1 MAKDTEKLIRQLSLI
16 SYLMA
21 ERRPVTAPEIRRD
34 VEGYSVMNEDAFARR
49 FYADRSELEALGI
62 ALAVEKPVDGLVEQ
76 ENYSLPPENFHLPP
90 IAFSDKE
97 LAALR
102 TALQLLDGEFAYA
115 EPLRLALQQISW
127 GRPSPLVAPEQ
138 SMVALGITGSA
149 GGHDVSQRLAK
160 IETAIF
166 RRKTIVFDYHTME
179 RDELGSRRVDPY
191 QLLYQ
196 GGQFYVVGRSHE
208 RSAIRVFRLSR
219 IRGKVGYATKAEHD
233 FQRPANFDPRA
244 YANRI
249 DWQFGEPVGTAEV
262 WIGQR
267 IAWQIERHFGRYG
280 EMQAAGDDAD
290 PGDRLFATQYA
301 NARQLIAWVLGLGEN
316 ARIVGPPELLAELR
330 ERVSVL
336 IERHSGD
343 AQITELAAGPGSEA
357 AGPGPE
363 TAGPGP
369 ETAGPGPEA
378 DGAGAG
384 GVTSG
389 RHERDGSDQEE
400 RNGSRPDA
408 AIRPERFARLV
419 TLASILIDAGRAGRL
434 LSAKEICAALKI
446 SEQELREDI
455 SVLNVVNF
463 GAGTYVLY
471 AEIHPDGTI
480 EVDPEPYGDSFA
492 RPARLLPV
500 EAKALVAA
508 IDLIGEH
515 IPEGSLSSVREKIV
529 TALGED
535 PVHEGLQFSTAGGD
549 DTEIAAKASRA
560 ISTRR
565 LLSFEYYKENEDEF
579 STRLVEPY
587 ALINGREGW
596 YLASFDPTR
605 DSVRHFRLDRI
616 KSATVTDQGF
626 EARADVDPAR
636 DVDGWPRTGEV
647 PASRRARVWVSP
659 ERARWAREERGA
671 SGELEDGSV
680 IVELGFAG
688 VDWLVR
694 ETLKEAGDAVVL
706 EPEDA
711 RAAVRAAAE
720 AIGAGSALLS
730 R

>member
-62 ALAVEKPVDGLVEQ
+62 LLAVEKPVDGLVEQ

-90 IAFSDKE
+90 IAFTDQE

-127 GRPSPLVAPEQ
+127 GRPSPLTTPEQ

-179 RDELGSRRVDPY
+179 RDAVGARKVDPY

-249 DWQFGEPVGTAEV
+249 DWQFGDPMGVAEV
-262 WIGQR
+262 WIGSR

-280 EMQAAGDDAD
+280 EMRPAGDDDD
-290 PGDRLFATQYA
+290 PGDRVFTTPYA
-301 NARQLIAWVLGLGEN
+301 NARQVIAWVLGLGEN
-316 ARIVGPPELLAELR
+316 ARITGPPELVEQLHQRVDLLVKRHTGEPQIAEP
-330 ERVSVL
+330 
-336 IERHSGD
+336 
-343 AQITELAAGPGSEA
+343 T
-357 AGPGPE
+357 
-363 TAGPGP
+363 
-369 ETAGPGPEA
+369 A
-378 DGAGAG
+378 DGAARAVGAG
-384 GVTSG
+384 SQPSSNGDTG
-389 RHERDGSDQEE
+389 RADADTG
-400 RNGSRPDA
+400 NGHRTDT

-419 TLASILIDAGRAGRL
+419 TLASILIEAGRAGRL
-434 LSAKEICAALKI
+434 LDAGELCDTLNVSD
-446 SEQELREDI
+446 QELREDI

-471 AEIHPDGTI
+471 AEVHSDGSI

-500 EAKALVAA
+500 EAKALIAA

-515 IPEGSLSSVREKIV
+515 IPEGSLTSVRQKV
-529 TALGED
+529 VSALGED
-535 PVHEGLQFSTAGGD
+535 PVHEGLQFAGPGGD
-549 DTEIAAKASRA
+549 NVEIAGVVSSA
-560 ISTRR
+560 IATRR

-579 STRLVEPY
+579 STRQVEPY

-616 KSATVTDQGF
+616 KSAVVTDEGF
-626 EARADVDPAR
+626 EARPDVDPAA

-647 PASRRARVWVSP
+647 PASSRARVWISP
-659 ERARWAREERGA
+659 ERARWAREERHVVA
-671 SGELEDGSV
+671 ELQDGSL

-688 VDWLVR
+688 IDWLVR
-694 ETLKEAGDAVVL
+694 QTLKEAGDAVVL
-706 EPEDA
+706 EPPDA
-711 RAAVRAAAE
+711 REAVRLAAE
-720 AIGAGSALLS
+720 AIGAGAPLVS

>member
-62 ALAVEKPVDGLVEQ
+62 LLTVEKPVDGLVEQ

-90 IAFSDKE
+90 IAFTDEE

-127 GRPSPLVAPEQ
+127 GRPSPLSAPEQ
-138 SMVALGITGSA
+138 NTVGLGITGSA
-149 GGHDVSQRLAK
+149 GGHEISQRLAK

-166 RRKTIVFDYHTME
+166 RRKTIVFDYYTME
-179 RDELGSRRVDPY
+179 RDELGTRRVDPY

-208 RSAIRVFRLSR
+208 RCAIRVFRLSR

-249 DWQFGEPVGTAEV
+249 QWQFGEPIGSAEI
-262 WIGQR
+262 WIGRR

-280 EMQAAGDDAD
+280 ETRPASGDDD
-290 PGDRLFATQYA
+290 LLFITPYA
-301 NARQLIAWVLGLGEN
+301 NSRQLIAWVLGLGEH
-316 ARIVGPPELLAELR
+316 ARILGPPELARELR
-330 ERVSVL
+330 ERLRLV
-336 IERHSGD
+336 IERHSGEPR
-343 AQITELAAGPGSEA
+343 TAAVAEPPVASA
-357 AGPGPE
+357 RQS
-363 TAGPGP
+363 
-369 ETAGPGPEA
+369 
-378 DGAGAG
+378 AGAPQDN
-384 GVTSG
+384 
-389 RHERDGSDQEE
+389 DG
-400 RNGSRPDA
+400 NGHHPDA

-419 TLASILIDAGRAGRL
+419 TLASILIDAGRAGRRL
-434 LSAKEICAALKI
+434 DAGELCRALKI
-446 SEQELREDI
+446 SDQELREDI

-471 AEIHPDGTI
+471 AEIDLDGTI

-500 EAKALVAA
+500 EAKALMAA

-515 IPEGSLSSVREKIV
+515 IPEGSLSSVRRKIV
-529 TALGED
+529 AALGED
-535 PVHEGLQFSTAGGD
+535 PVQEGLQVASPGGD
-549 DTEIAAKASRA
+549 DTEIATVVSAA
-560 ISTRR
+560 IADHR

-596 YLASFDPTR
+596 YLASFDPSR
-605 DSVRHFRLDRI
+605 ESVRHFRLDRI
-616 KSATVTDQGF
+616 KSATVADEPF
-626 EARADVDPAR
+626 EPRPDIDPAA

-647 PASRRARVWVSP
+647 PASRRARVWISP
-659 ERARWAREERGA
+659 DRARWAREERTVVAELADGA
-671 SGELEDGSV
+671 V
-680 IVELGFAG
+680 VVELAFAG
-688 VDWLVR
+688 ADWLVR
-694 ETLKEAGDAVVL
+694 EVVKEAGDAVVL
-706 EPEDA
+706 DPEDA
-711 RAAVRAAAE
+711 RTAVREAAESIAAVTQ
-720 AIGAGSALLS
+720 AISA
-730 R
+730 

>member
-62 ALAVEKPVDGLVEQ
+62 VLAVEKPVDGLVEQ
-76 ENYSLPPENFHLPP
+76 ENYSLPPENFHLPA
-90 IAFSDKE
+90 IAFSDPE
-97 LAALR
+97 LAALQ

-127 GRPSPLVAPEQ
+127 GRPSPLAAPEQ
-138 SMVALGITGSA
+138 STIALGITGSA

-166 RRKTIVFDYHTME
+166 RRKTILFEYHTME
-179 RDELGSRRVDPY
+179 RDELGARRVDPY

-244 YANRI
+244 YADRI
-249 DWQFGEPVGTAEV
+249 DWQLGEPVGTAEV

-280 EMQAAGDDAD
+280 EILPAGEDAD
-290 PGDRLFATQYA
+290 PGDRLFLTPYA
-301 NARQLIAWVLGLGEN
+301 NSRQLIAWALGLGEN
-316 ARIVGPPELLAELR
+316 ARIVGPPELVTELR
-330 ERVSVL
+330 ERIGVL
-336 IERHSGD
+336 IERHSGE
-343 AQITELAAGPGSEA
+343 AQIADAVPAA
-357 AGPGPE
+357 
-363 TAGPGP
+363 
-369 ETAGPGPEA
+369 A
-378 DGAGAG
+378 DGSSESD
-384 GVTSG
+384 SG
-389 RHERDGSDQEE
+389 SRRGPDVPDPNEVG
-400 RNGSRPDA
+400 GSRPDT

-434 LSAKEICAALKI
+434 LSTAEICTALNV
-446 SEQELREDI
+446 SDQELREDI

-471 AEIHPDGTI
+471 AEIHSDGTI
-480 EVDPEPYGDSFA
+480 EVDPEPYGDAFA

-515 IPEGSLSSVREKIV
+515 IPEGSLASVREKV
-529 TALGED
+529 VAALGDD
-535 PVHEGLQFSTAGGD
+535 PVHEGLQFSAPGGD
-549 DTEIAAKASRA
+549 DAEIAAEVSRA
-560 ISTRR
+560 ISRRR
-565 LLSFEYYKENEDEF
+565 LLSFEYYKENENEF

-605 DSVRHFRLDRI
+605 ESVRHFRLDRI
-616 KSATVTDQGF
+616 KSATVTDEIF
-626 EARADVDPAR
+626 EARPDVNPAA

-647 PASRRARVWVSP
+647 PASRRAQVWVSP
-659 ERARWAREERGA
+659 ERARWAREERRVVAELGDGA
-671 SGELEDGSV
+671 V
-680 IVELGFAG
+680 IVDLGFAG

-694 ETLKEAGDAVVL
+694 QTLKEAGDAVVL
-706 EPEDA
+706 APDDA

-720 AIGAGSALLS
+720 AVGAGAGLVS

>member
-62 ALAVEKPVDGLVEQ
+62 VLSVEKPVDGLVEQ

-90 IAFSDKE
+90 IEFSDQE

-127 GRPSPLVAPEQ
+127 GRPSPLHAPEQ
-138 SMVALGITGSA
+138 NTVALGITGSA

-166 RRKTIVFDYHTME
+166 RRKTIVFDYYTMQ
-179 RDELGSRRVDPY
+179 RDEVGARRVDPY
-191 QLLYQ
+191 QLLFQ

-208 RSAIRVFRLSR
+208 RRAIRVFRLSR

-249 DWQFGEPVGTAEV
+249 DWQFGEPVDTAEI
-262 WIGQR
+262 WIGHR

-280 EMQAAGDDAD
+280 QMRPAGDE
-290 PGDRLFATQYA
+290 GDRIFSTVYA
-301 NARQLIAWVLGLGEN
+301 NQRQLIAWVLGLSEH
-316 ARIVGPPELLAELR
+316 ARIVGPQDLLAELR
-330 ERVSVL
+330 ERVGLL
-336 IERHSGD
+336 IERHSGEPQTLD
-343 AQITELAAGPGSEA
+343 DSVPPAAGANGAGPGSAREAHPEA
-357 AGPGPE
+357 AETGNGHHPE
-363 TAGPGP
+363 
-369 ETAGPGPEA
+369 
-378 DGAGAG
+378 
-384 GVTSG
+384 
-389 RHERDGSDQEE
+389 
-400 RNGSRPDA
+400 A

-419 TLASILIDAGRAGRL
+419 TLASILIDAGRAGRPL
-434 LSAKEICAALKI
+434 DAGGLCKALNV
-446 SEQELREDI
+446 SDQELREDI

-471 AEIHPDGTI
+471 AEIGADGTI
-480 EVDPEPYGDSFA
+480 TVESEPYGDSFA

-515 IPEGSLSSVREKIV
+515 IPEGSLTSVRKKVV

-535 PVHEGLQFSTAGGD
+535 PVHGGLQVALPAGD
-549 DTEIAAKASRA
+549 DVEIAATVSQA
-560 ISTRR
+560 ISGRR

-579 STRLVEPY
+579 STRRVEPY

-596 YLASFDPTR
+596 YVASFDPTR

-616 KSATVTDQGF
+616 KSAAVTEETF
-626 EARADVDPAR
+626 EPRPDVDPAA

-647 PASRRARVWVSP
+647 EASRRAQVWVSP
-659 ERARWAREERGA
+659 ERARWAREERTVI
-671 SGELEDGSV
+671 GELPDGSV

-694 ETLKEAGDAVVL
+694 EVLKEAGDAVIL
-706 EPEDA
+706 TPADA
-711 RAAVRAAAE
+711 RAAVRQAAE
-720 AIGAGSALLS
+720 AIGAGAQLIS

>member
-21 ERRPVTAPEIRRD
+21 ERRPVTALEIRRD

-62 ALAVEKPVDGLVEQ
+62 ELTVEKPVDGQVEQ
-76 ENYSLPPENFHLPP
+76 ENYSLPPENFHLPS
-90 IAFSDKE
+90 IEFSDTE
-97 LAALR
+97 LAALH

-127 GRPSPLVAPEQ
+127 GRPNPLGLPEQ
-138 SMVALGITGSA
+138 HTVALGITGSA
-149 GGHDVSQRLAK
+149 GGNAISQRLAK

-166 RRKTIVFDYHTME
+166 RRKTIVFDYYTME
-179 RDELGSRRVDPY
+179 RDEVGARRVDPY

-208 RSAIRVFRLSR
+208 RDAIRVFRLSR

-233 FQRPANFDPRA
+233 FQRPADFDPRA
-244 YANRI
+244 YGNRI
-249 DWQFGEPVGTAEV
+249 QWQFGDPVGTAEV
-262 WIGQR
+262 WVSDR

-280 EMQAAGDDAD
+280 EMREAQDSG
-290 PGDRLFATQYA
+290 RVFVTEYA
-301 NARQLIAWVLGLGEN
+301 NSRQLIAWVLGLGEN
-316 ARIVGPPELLAELR
+316 ARILEPPEPVAECQDRLSLLL
-330 ERVSVL
+330 
-336 IERHSGD
+336 ERHSGEPMSI
-343 AQITELAAGPGSEA
+343 ARPQHTEAEA
-357 AGPGPE
+357 
-363 TAGPGP
+363 
-369 ETAGPGPEA
+369 EA
-378 DGAGAG
+378 EPSPQPSGAGEPEG
-384 GVTSG
+384 
-389 RHERDGSDQEE
+389 
-400 RNGSRPDA
+400 NGHHPEA

-419 TLASILIDAGRAGRL
+419 TLASILIEAGRGGRRLRLEEL
-434 LSAKEICAALKI
+434 LRSLNV

-471 AEIHPDGTI
+471 AEIGEDGMI

-508 IDLIGEH
+508 IDLIGDH
-515 IPEGSLSSVREKIV
+515 IPAGSLASVREKV
-529 TALGED
+529 VAALGED
-535 PVHEGLQFSTAGGD
+535 PAQEGLQIASPGGD
-549 DTEIAAKASRA
+549 DEQIAAVVSRA
-560 ISTRR
+560 IGSQR

-579 STRLVEPY
+579 STRVVEPY

-596 YLASFDPTR
+596 YVASFDPSR
-605 DSVRHFRLDRI
+605 EAVRHFRLDRI
-616 KSATVTDQGF
+616 KSATVTRQRFDP
-626 EARADVDPAR
+626 RPDVDPAA

-647 PASRRARVWVSP
+647 PASRRACVWISP
-659 ERARWAREERGA
+659 DRARWAREERHVTA
-671 SGELEDGSV
+671 ELEDGAV
-680 IVELGFAG
+680 IVELSFAG

-694 ETLKEAGDAVVL
+694 EVLKEAGDATVL

-720 AIGAGSALLS
+720 VMLEGAGAKDLV
-730 R
+730 

>member
-34 VEGYSVMNEDAFARR
+34 VEGYSIMNEDAFARR

-62 ALAVEKPVDGLVEQ
+62 QLAVEKPVDGLVEQ
-76 ENYSLPPENFHLPP
+76 ENYSLPPENFHLRP
-90 IAFSDKE
+90 IAFTDEE
-97 LAALR
+97 LAALH

-127 GRPSPLVAPEQ
+127 GRPSPLNAPEQ
-138 SMVALGITGSA
+138 STVALGITGSA
-149 GGHDVSQRLAK
+149 GGHEISQRLTK

-179 RDELGSRRVDPY
+179 RDEVGTRRVDPY

-233 FQRPANFDPRA
+233 FQRPANFDPRS

-249 DWQFGEPVGTAEV
+249 DWQFGEPVGVAEV
-262 WIGQR
+262 WISGR

-280 EMQAAGDDAD
+280 EIRSAVDDDD
-290 PGDRLFATQYA
+290 PGARLFVTPYA
-301 NARQLIAWVLGLGEN
+301 NARQLIAWTLGLGEN
-316 ARIVGPPELLAELR
+316 ARIIGPAELVAELR
-330 ERVSVL
+330 DRVALLV
-336 IERHSGD
+336 ERHTGEPQVAEALMTVDPATETGGSGEARGD
-343 AQITELAAGPGSEA
+343 A
-357 AGPGPE
+357 
-363 TAGPGP
+363 
-369 ETAGPGPEA
+369 
-378 DGAGAG
+378 
-384 GVTSG
+384 
-389 RHERDGSDQEE
+389 EE
-400 RNGSRPDA
+400 RAGKGDA

-434 LSAKEICAALKI
+434 LNSSDLQAALKV

-455 SVLNVVNF
+455 AVLNVVNF

-471 AEIHPDGTI
+471 AEIHPDGSI

-500 EAKALVAA
+500 EAKALIAA
-508 IDLIGEH
+508 IDFIGEH

-529 TALGED
+529 QALGDD
-535 PVHEGLQFSTAGGD
+535 PVHEGLQFATPGGD
-549 DTEIAAKASRA
+549 SPEISSVVSSA
-560 ISTRR
+560 IAGRR
-565 LLSFEYYKENEDEF
+565 LLSFEYYKENEAEF

-596 YLASFDPTR
+596 YLASFDPSR

-616 KSATVTDQGF
+616 KSATVTDQPF
-626 EARADVDPAR
+626 EARPDVDPAA

-647 PASRRARVWVSP
+647 PASRRARVWISP
-659 ERARWAREERGA
+659 ERARWAREERQVVAELSDGA
-671 SGELEDGSV
+671 V

-688 VDWLVR
+688 IDWLVR
-694 ETLKEAGDAVVL
+694 ETLKEAGDAAVL
-706 EPEDA
+706 EPAPA
-711 RAAVRAAAE
+711 RDAVREAAE
-720 AIGAGSALLS
+720 AIGSGAQLVSH
-730 R
+730 

>member
-62 ALAVEKPVDGLVEQ
+62 VLAVEKPIDGLVEQ

-90 IAFSDKE
+90 IAFTDQE

-127 GRPSPLVAPEQ
+127 GRPSPLTTPEQ
-138 SMVALGITGSA
+138 STIALGITGSA
-149 GGHDVSQRLAK
+149 GGHDVSLRLAK

-179 RDELGSRRVDPY
+179 RDEIGARRVDPY

-219 IRGKVGYATKAEHD
+219 IQGKVGYATKAEHD
-233 FQRPANFDPRA
+233 FQRPDNFDPRA

-249 DWQFGEPVGTAEV
+249 DWQFGEPVGTAEI
-262 WIGQR
+262 WIGER
-267 IAWQIERHFGRYG
+267 IAWQIERHFGHYG
-280 EMQAAGDDAD
+280 EIRSAGEEFD
-290 PGDRLFATQYA
+290 PDDRLFVTRYA
-301 NARQLIAWVLGLGEN
+301 NARQLIAWALGLGEN
-316 ARIVGPPELLAELR
+316 ARIVGPPELVAELR
-330 ERVSVL
+330 ERVGRLS
-336 IERHSGD
+336 ERHTGEP
-343 AQITELAAGPGSEA
+343 QI
-357 AGPGPE
+357 
-363 TAGPGP
+363 
-369 ETAGPGPEA
+369 
-378 DGAGAG
+378 AGALPAPAAPPG
-384 GVTSG
+384 NGNGNGNANGSG
-389 RHERDGSDQEE
+389 SGETPARVGRGDDDGDE
-400 RNGSRPDA
+400 SRPDA

-419 TLASILIDAGRAGRL
+419 TLASILIEAGRAGRV
-434 LSAKEICAALKI
+434 LSETELRVALQV
-446 SEQELREDI
+446 SELELREDI
-455 SVLNVVNF
+455 ALLNVVNF

-471 AEIHPDGTI
+471 AEIMPDGTV
-480 EVDPEPYGDSFA
+480 EVEPEPYGDSFA

-515 IPEGSLSSVREKIV
+515 IPEGSLTSVRRKVV

-535 PVHEGLQFSTAGGD
+535 PADEGLQFSTPGGD
-549 DTEIAAKASRA
+549 DVEIAQVVSRA
-560 ISTRR
+560 IADHR

-579 STRLVEPY
+579 STRTVEPY

-616 KSATVTDQGF
+616 KSATVTDESF
-626 EARADVDPAR
+626 AARADVDPAA

-647 PASRRARVWVSP
+647 PASSRARVWISP
-659 ERARWAREERGA
+659 ERARWAREERNVVATLADGA
-671 SGELEDGSV
+671 L

-694 ETLKEAGDAVVL
+694 QTLKEAGDAVVL
-706 EPEDA
+706 APPEA
-711 RAAVRAAAE
+711 REAVRQAAE
-720 AIGAGSALLS
+720 AIHRNPIRPALVGH
-730 R
+730 

>member
-1 MAKDTEKLIRQLSLI
+1 VAKDTEKLIRQLSLI

-62 ALAVEKPVDGLVEQ
+62 VLTVEKPVDGQVEQ

-90 IAFSDKE
+90 IEFTDGE
-97 LAALR
+97 LAALY

-127 GRPSPLVAPEQ
+127 GRPNPLSLPQ
-138 SMVALGITGSA
+138 QHTVALGITGSA

-166 RRKTIVFDYHTME
+166 RRKTIVFDYYTME
-179 RDELGSRRVDPY
+179 RDEVGMRRVDPY

-208 RSAIRVFRLSR
+208 RDAIRVFRLSR

-233 FQRPANFDPRA
+233 FQRPADFDPRL
-244 YANRI
+244 YGNRI
-249 DWQFGEPVGTAEV
+249 QWQFGDPIGTAEV
-262 WIGQR
+262 WVSNR
-267 IAWQIERHFGRYG
+267 IAWQIERHFGSFG
-280 EMQAAGDDAD
+280 EIREAD
-290 PGDRLFATQYA
+290 EGARVFSTPYA
-301 NARQLIAWVLGLGEN
+301 NSRQLIAWVLGLGEH
-316 ARIVGPPELLAELR
+316 ARVLAPSELVEELR
-330 ERVSVL
+330 ERLALLV
-336 IERHSGD
+336 ERHTGEPEIADVVAPASQP
-343 AQITELAAGPGSEA
+343 ARPEPAAG
-357 AGPGPE
+357 
-363 TAGPGP
+363 
-369 ETAGPGPEA
+369 
-378 DGAGAG
+378 DG
-384 GVTSG
+384 
-389 RHERDGSDQEE
+389 
-400 RNGSRPDA
+400 NGHHPDA

-419 TLASILIDAGRAGRL
+419 TLASILIEAGRASRRL
-434 LSAKEICAALKI
+434 HVGDLLQALNVTD
-446 SEQELREDI
+446 QELREDI

-471 AEIHPDGTI
+471 AEIGPDGTI

-515 IPEGSLSSVREKIV
+515 IPQGSLASVREKV
-529 TALGED
+529 VAALGED
-535 PVHEGLQFSTAGGD
+535 PVHEGLQVASPGGD
-549 DTEIAAKASRA
+549 DEEIAAVVSRA
-560 ISTRR
+560 IAGQR

-596 YLASFDPTR
+596 YLASFDPSR
-605 DSVRHFRLDRI
+605 DDVRHFRLDRI
-616 KSATVTDQGF
+616 KSATVTGEGF
-626 EARADVDPAR
+626 EPRPDVDPAA

-647 PASRRARVWVSP
+647 PASRRARVWISS
-659 ERARWAREERGA
+659 ERARWAREERSVLAELKDGA
-671 SGELEDGSV
+671 V

-694 ETLKEAGDAVVL
+694 EVLKEAGDAAVL
-706 EPEDA
+706 EPADA
-711 RAAVRAAAE
+711 RAAVREAAE
-720 AIGAGSALLS
+720 ALRAGAGALSA
-730 R
+730 

>member
-90 IAFSDKE
+90 IAFTDRE

-127 GRPSPLVAPEQ
+127 GRPSPLNAPEQ
-138 SMVALGITGSA
+138 STVALGITGSA
-149 GGHDVSQRLAK
+149 GGHEVSQRLAK

-179 RDELGSRRVDPY
+179 RDEVGARRVDPY

-219 IRGKVGYATKAEHD
+219 IQGKVGYATKAEHD

-249 DWQFGEPVGTAEV
+249 DWQFGDPLGVAEV
-262 WIGQR
+262 WIGSR

-280 EMQAAGDDAD
+280 EIRPAEDDDA
-290 PGDRLFATQYA
+290 GDRLLVTPYA

-316 ARIVGPPELLAELR
+316 ARITGPPELVDELR
-330 ERVSVL
+330 ERVSLLVDRHTGDPQVADVL
-336 IERHSGD
+336 VDD
-343 AQITELAAGPGSEA
+343 APPALDPGHVA
-357 AGPGPE
+357 DPGRVD
-363 TAGPGP
+363 
-369 ETAGPGPEA
+369 A
-378 DGAGAG
+378 D
-384 GVTSG
+384 
-389 RHERDGSDQEE
+389 E
-400 RNGSRPDA
+400 NGNRADA

-434 LSAKEICAALKI
+434 LDTGDLCAALKV
-446 SEQELREDI
+446 SDQELREDI

-471 AEIHPDGTI
+471 AEIHPDGSI

-500 EAKALVAA
+500 EAKALIAA

-515 IPEGSLSSVREKIV
+515 IPEGSLTSVREKV
-529 TALGED
+529 VAALGED
-535 PVHEGLQFSTAGGD
+535 PVHEGLQFATPGGDNLEIAGVVSTA
-549 DTEIAAKASRA
+549 IAG
-560 ISTRR
+560 RR
-565 LLSFEYYKENEDEF
+565 MLSFEYYKENEDEF

-616 KSATVTDQGF
+616 KSATVTDEHF
-626 EARADVDPAR
+626 DARPDVDPAA

-647 PASRRARVWVSP
+647 PASSRARVWISP
-659 ERARWAREERGA
+659 GRARWAREERHVVADLTDGA
-671 SGELEDGSV
+671 V

-706 EPEDA
+706 EPAAA
-711 RAAVRAAAE
+711 REAVRQAAA
-720 AIGAGSALLS
+720 AIGSGAQLVSG
-730 R
+730 

>member
-62 ALAVEKPVDGLVEQ
+62 ELAIEKPVDGLVEQ

-90 IAFSDKE
+90 IEFSDQE

-127 GRPSPLVAPEQ
+127 GRPSPLSAPEQ
-138 SMVALGITGSA
+138 STVALGITGSA

-166 RRKTIVFDYHTME
+166 RRKTVVFEYYTME
-179 RDELGSRRVDPY
+179 RGELGTRRVDPY
-191 QLLYQ
+191 QLLFQ

-233 FQRPANFDPRA
+233 FQRPANFDPRS
-244 YANRI
+244 YAHRI

-262 WIGQR
+262 LIGHR

-280 EMQAAGDDAD
+280 EMRAADGGTRANGG
-290 PGDRLFATQYA
+290 GDRLFLTRYA

-316 ARIVGPPELLAELR
+316 ARIVGPPELLATLE
-330 ERVSVL
+330 ERVTLLV
-336 IERHSGD
+336 ERHTGEP
-343 AQITELAAGPGSEA
+343 QIEAAASAAALEAAAAGPGA
-357 AGPGPE
+357 P
-363 TAGPGP
+363 
-369 ETAGPGPEA
+369 
-378 DGAGAG
+378 D
-384 GVTSG
+384 
-389 RHERDGSDQEE
+389 
-400 RNGSRPDA
+400 RPDADDGNGHHPEA

-419 TLASILIDAGRAGRL
+419 TLASILIDAGRAGRRL
-434 LSAKEICAALKI
+434 DADQLCEALKI
-446 SEQELREDI
+446 SDQELREDI

-471 AEIHPDGTI
+471 AEIDEDGTI

-515 IPEGSLSSVREKIV
+515 IPEGSLASARKKVV
-529 TALGED
+529 AALGED
-535 PVHEGLQFSTAGGD
+535 PVQEGLQVATAGGED
-549 DTEIAAKASRA
+549 AEIAAVVSRA
-560 ISTRR
+560 ISTRQ
-565 LLSFEYYKENEDEF
+565 LLSFEYYKANEDEF
-579 STRLVEPY
+579 STRQVEPY

-596 YLASFDPTR
+596 YVASFDPAR
-605 DSVRHFRLDRI
+605 NSVRHFRLDRI
-616 KSATVTDQGF
+616 KSASVTGEGF
-626 EARADVDPAR
+626 EPRPDVDPAA

-647 PASRRARVWVSP
+647 PASRRAQVWISP
-659 ERARWAREERGA
+659 ERARWAREERSLVA
-671 SGELEDGSV
+671 ELSDGSL

-688 VDWLVR
+688 SDWLVR
-694 ETLKEAGDAVVL
+694 EVLKEAGDAAVL
-706 EPEDA
+706 EPADA
-711 RAAVRAAAE
+711 REAVRVAAE
-720 AIGAGSALLS
+720 AIAAGAALVS
-730 R
+730 S

>member
-62 ALAVEKPVDGLVEQ
+62 VLDVERPIDGLVEQ

-90 IAFSDKE
+90 IEFTDQE
-97 LAALR
+97 LVALR

-127 GRPSPLVAPEQ
+127 GRPSPLGAPEQ
-138 SMVALGITGSA
+138 HTVALGITGSA
-149 GGHDVSQRLAK
+149 GGHEVSQRLAK

-166 RRKTIVFDYHTME
+166 RRKTIVFDYFTME
-179 RDELGSRRVDPY
+179 RGETGTRRVDPY
-191 QLLYQ
+191 QLLFQ
-196 GGQFYVVGRSHE
+196 GGQFYVVGKSHE
-208 RSAIRVFRLSR
+208 RTAIRVFRLSR

-233 FQRPANFDPRA
+233 FQRPSDFDPRA

-262 WIGQR
+262 WVGHR

-280 EMQAAGDDAD
+280 EVRPADEAGD
-290 PGDRLFATQYA
+290 RIFVTQYA
-301 NARQLIAWVLGLGEN
+301 NARQLIAWVLGLGEH
-316 ARIVGPPELLAELR
+316 ARIAGPPALTAKLQ
-330 ERVSVL
+330 ERVRLL
-336 IERHSGD
+336 IERHTGQP
-343 AQITELAAGPGSEA
+343 QIAAA
-357 AGPGPE
+357 
-363 TAGPGP
+363 TQ
-369 ETAGPGPEA
+369 T
-378 DGAGAG
+378 DGAEAQ
-384 GVTSG
+384 VTAA
-389 RHERDGSDQEE
+389 RIDRSDPDSE
-400 RNGSRPDA
+400 NGHHPEA

-419 TLASILIDAGRAGRL
+419 TLASILIDAGRAGRRL
-434 LSAKEICAALKI
+434 DAGEIQHALKV
-446 SEQELREDI
+446 SDQELREDI

-471 AEIHPDGTI
+471 AEIAPDGTI

-515 IPEGSLSSVREKIV
+515 IPEGSLASVRKKV
-529 TALGED
+529 VAALGED
-535 PVHEGLQFSTAGGD
+535 PIEEGLQVAAPAGD
-549 DTEIAAKASRA
+549 DSEIAAVVSRA
-560 ISTRR
+560 IAGKR

-596 YLASFDPTR
+596 YLASYDPTR
-605 DSVRHFRLDRI
+605 ADVRHFRLDRI
-616 KSATVTDQGF
+616 KSASVTDDEF
-626 EARADVDPAR
+626 EPRADVDPAA

-647 PASRRARVWVSP
+647 PASQRARLWISP
-659 ERARWAREERGA
+659 ERARWAREERTVIA
-671 SGELEDGSV
+671 ELEDGSV
-680 IVELGFAG
+680 IVELGFKG
-688 VDWLVR
+688 PDWLVR
-694 ETLKEAGDAVVL
+694 EVLKEAGDAVVL
-706 EPEDA
+706 EPTE
-711 RAAVRAAAE
+711 VRE
-720 AIGAGSALLS
+720 AIRVAADAVSA
-730 R
+730 

>member
-62 ALAVEKPVDGLVEQ
+62 VLAVEKPVDGLVEQ
-76 ENYSLPPENFHLPP
+76 ENYSLPPENFHLPA
-90 IAFSDKE
+90 IAFTDQE
-97 LAALR
+97 LAALG

-127 GRPSPLVAPEQ
+127 GRPSPLNAPEQ
-138 SMVALGITGSA
+138 STVALGITGSA

-179 RDELGSRRVDPY
+179 RDEIGARRVDPF

-249 DWQFGEPVGTAEV
+249 DWQFGEPLGVAEV
-262 WIGQR
+262 WIGNR

-280 EMQAAGDDAD
+280 EMRSAGDGAE
-290 PGDRLFATQYA
+290 PGDRLFLTPYA
-301 NARQLIAWVLGLGEN
+301 NSRQLIAWALGLGEN
-316 ARIVGPPELLAELR
+316 ARIAGPPELVEELR
-330 ERVSVL
+330 ERLGLLV
-336 IERHSGD
+336 ERHTGEPLVADELPATDPDLPAGRAGD
-343 AQITELAAGPGSEA
+343 PDRSAEAGRLPVEEGNGHRSE
-357 AGPGPE
+357 
-363 TAGPGP
+363 
-369 ETAGPGPEA
+369 
-378 DGAGAG
+378 
-384 GVTSG
+384 
-389 RHERDGSDQEE
+389 
-400 RNGSRPDA
+400 A

-419 TLASILIDAGRAGRL
+419 TLAGMLIEAGRAGRL
-434 LSAKEICAALKI
+434 LDAADLCTALKV
-446 SEQELREDI
+446 SEQELREDV

-471 AEIHPDGTI
+471 AEIHPDGTV

-500 EAKALVAA
+500 EAKALIAA

-515 IPEGSLSSVREKIV
+515 IPEGSLSSVREKV
-529 TALGED
+529 VAALGED
-535 PVHEGLQFSTAGGD
+535 PVHEGLQFAAPGGD
-549 DTEIAAKASRA
+549 DVVIAETVSRA
-560 ISTRR
+560 IAARS

-616 KSATVTDQGF
+616 KSATITEKRF
-626 EARADVDPAR
+626 EARPDVDPAA

-647 PASRRARVWVSP
+647 PASSRAQVWISP
-659 ERARWAREERGA
+659 ERARWAREERNVVAELVDGA
-671 SGELEDGSV
+671 V

-706 EPEDA
+706 APADA
-711 RAAVRAAAE
+711 REAVRRAAE
-720 AIGAGSALLS
+720 AIGSGAELVSH
-730 R
+730 

>member
-62 ALAVEKPVDGLVEQ
+62 VLTIEKPVDGLVEQ
-76 ENYSLPPENFHLPP
+76 ENYSLPPENFHLPA
-90 IAFSDKE
+90 IAFSDQE

-127 GRPSPLVAPEQ
+127 GRPSPLSAPEQ
-138 SMVALGITGSA
+138 HTVALGITGAA

-166 RRKTIVFDYHTME
+166 RRKTIVFDYYTME
-179 RDELGSRRVDPY
+179 RDDIGARRVDPY

-208 RSAIRVFRLSR
+208 RGAIRVFRLSR

-233 FQRPANFDPRA
+233 FQRPATFDPRG

-249 DWQFGEPVGTAEV
+249 DWQFGEPRGVAEI
-262 WIGQR
+262 WIGDR

-280 EMQAAGDDAD
+280 EIVPGEGD
-290 PGDRLFATQYA
+290 GDRIFRTSYA

-316 ARIVGPPELLAELR
+316 ARIVGPPELVGEFR
-330 ERVSVL
+330 ERVALVV
-336 IERHSGD
+336 ERHSGD
-343 AQITELAAGPGSEA
+343 PAVGPAAD
-357 AGPGPE
+357 AGEHAGRRPE
-363 TAGPGP
+363 DAEPI
-369 ETAGPGPEA
+369 
-378 DGAGAG
+378 GAG
-384 GVTSG
+384 T
-389 RHERDGSDQEE
+389 DD
-400 RNGSRPDA
+400 NGHNPEA

-419 TLASILIDAGRAGRL
+419 TLASILIESGRAGRRL
-434 LSAKEICAALKI
+434 DGNQLCQELKI
-446 SEQELREDI
+446 SDQELREDI

-471 AEIHPDGTI
+471 AELLDDGTI

-500 EAKALVAA
+500 EAKALIAA

-515 IPEGSLSSVREKIV
+515 IPEGSLSSAREKV
-529 TALGED
+529 VAALGED
-535 PVHEGLQFSTAGGD
+535 PVHEGLQIAPPGGD
-549 DTEIAAKASRA
+549 DGEIAAAVSQS
-560 ISTRR
+560 IVDRR
-565 LLSFEYYKENEDEF
+565 LLSFEYYKENEGEF
-579 STRLVEPY
+579 TTRTVEPY

-596 YLASFDPTR
+596 YLASFDPSR

-616 KSATVTDQGF
+616 KSASVTDERF
-626 EARADVDPAR
+626 DPRPDVDPAA

-647 PASRRARVWVSP
+647 PASRRARVWISA
-659 ERARWAREERGA
+659 ERARWAREERTVV
-671 SGELEDGSV
+671 GELQDGSL

-694 ETLKEAGDAVVL
+694 EVLKEAGDASVL

-711 RAAVRAAAE
+711 RTAVLAAAE
-720 AIGAGSALLS
+720 GIASAETVA

>member
-62 ALAVEKPVDGLVEQ
+62 VLAVEKPVDGLVEQ

-90 IAFSDKE
+90 IGFTDRE
-97 LAALR
+97 LASLG

-127 GRPSPLVAPEQ
+127 GRPSPLSSPEQ
-138 SMVALGITGSA
+138 HTVALGITGSA

-166 RRKTIVFDYHTME
+166 RRKTIVFDYYTME
-179 RDELGSRRVDPY
+179 RDEVGNRRVDPY
-191 QLLYQ
+191 QLLFQ
-196 GGQFYVVGRSHE
+196 GGQFYVVGRAHE
-208 RSAIRVFRLSR
+208 RDAVRVFRLSR
-219 IRGKVGYATKAEHD
+219 IRAKVGYATKAEHD
-233 FQRPANFDPRA
+233 FQRPADFDPRA
-244 YANRI
+244 YGDRI
-249 DWQFGEPVGTAEV
+249 HWQFGEPIGSAEV
-262 WIGQR
+262 WVSDR

-280 EMQAAGDDAD
+280 TFRATGDD
-290 PGDRLFATQYA
+290 GDRVFVTAYS
-301 NARQLIAWVLGLGEN
+301 NARQLIAWVLGLGEH
-316 ARIVGPPELLAELR
+316 ARILHPPELLAELR
-330 ERVSVL
+330 ERVQLLV
-336 IERHSGD
+336 ERHSGEPETPAERQ
-343 AQITELAAGPGSEA
+343 AQAGPAARSIRGEILEA
-357 AGPGPE
+357 E
-363 TAGPGP
+363 T
-369 ETAGPGPEA
+369 
-378 DGAGAG
+378 
-384 GVTSG
+384 
-389 RHERDGSDQEE
+389 
-400 RNGSRPDA
+400 NGHQPDA

-419 TLASILIDAGRAGRL
+419 TLASILIEAGRAGRPL
-434 LSAKEICAALKI
+434 VARELGQDLKV

-455 SVLNVVNF
+455 AVLNVVNF

-471 AEIHPDGTI
+471 AEILADGTI

-515 IPEGSLSSVREKIV
+515 IPEGSLASVREKV
-529 TALGED
+529 VGALGED
-535 PVHEGLQFSTAGGD
+535 PAHEGLQVASPGGD
-549 DTEIAAKASRA
+549 NAEIAAVVSRA
-560 ISTRR
+560 ISTRH
-565 LLSFEYYKENEDEF
+565 LLAFEYYKENEDEF
-579 STRLVEPY
+579 TSRLVEPY

-596 YLASFDPTR
+596 YVASFDPTR

-616 KSATVTDQGF
+616 KSANVTAEGF
-626 EARADVDPAR
+626 EPRPDVDPAA

-647 PASRRARVWVSP
+647 PASRRAQVWITP
-659 ERARWAREERGA
+659 ERARWSREERTVVA
-671 SGELEDGSV
+671 ELADGSV

-694 ETLKEAGDAVVL
+694 EVLKEAGDAVVL

-711 RAAVRAAAE
+711 RSAVRAAAE
-720 AIGAGSALLS
+720 TIRAGAGALSA
-730 R
+730 

>member
-62 ALAVEKPVDGLVEQ
+62 VLAVEKPVDGLVEQ

-90 IAFSDKE
+90 IAFTDEE
-97 LAALR
+97 LAALH
-102 TALQLLDGEFAYA
+102 TALHLLDGEFAYA

-127 GRPSPLVAPEQ
+127 GRPSPLSTPEQ
-138 SMVALGITGSA
+138 STVALGITGSA

-166 RRKTIVFDYHTME
+166 RRKTIVFEYHTME
-179 RDELGSRRVDPY
+179 RDDVGTRRVDPY

-208 RSAIRVFRLSR
+208 RHAIRVFRLSR

-233 FQRPANFDPRA
+233 FQRPDNFDPRA

-262 WIGQR
+262 WIGSR

-280 EMQAAGDDAD
+280 EIRPLDDD
-290 PGDRLFATQYA
+290 DVLFVTPYA

-316 ARIVGPPELLAELR
+316 ARVVGPPELLEELR
-330 ERVSVL
+330 ERVALLV
-336 IERHSGD
+336 ERHSGEPQIAD
-343 AQITELAAGPGSEA
+343 AIARPAGAAEDEA
-357 AGPGPE
+357 AATVAECAARPGRATGE
-363 TAGPGP
+363 GDDA
-369 ETAGPGPEA
+369 
-378 DGAGAG
+378 
-384 GVTSG
+384 
-389 RHERDGSDQEE
+389 
-400 RNGSRPDA
+400 NGHRADA

-434 LSAKEICAALKI
+434 LDAQELCGALNV
-446 SEQELREDI
+446 SEQELSEDI
-455 SVLNVVNF
+455 AVLNVVNF

-471 AEIHPDGTI
+471 AEIHPDGSI

-500 EAKALVAA
+500 EAKALIAA

-515 IPEGSLSSVREKIV
+515 IPEGSLTSVRQKV
-529 TALGED
+529 VDALGED
-535 PVHEGLQFSTAGGD
+535 PVHEGLQFATPGGD
-549 DTEIAAKASRA
+549 NLEIAAVVSGAIASRRML
-560 ISTRR
+560 T
-565 LLSFEYYKENEDEF
+565 FEYYKENEDEF
-579 STRLVEPY
+579 TTRRVEPY

-596 YLASFDPTR
+596 YLASFDPAR
-605 DSVRHFRLDRI
+605 DNVRHFRLDRI
-616 KSATVTDQGF
+616 KSAAVTDQSF
-626 EARADVDPAR
+626 EARPDVDPAA

-647 PASRRARVWVSP
+647 PASSRARVWISA
-659 ERARWAREERGA
+659 ERARWAREERHVVSDLRDGA
-671 SGELEDGSV
+671 L

-688 VDWLVR
+688 VEWLVR
-694 ETLKEAGDAVVL
+694 ETLKEAGDAVIL
-706 EPEDA
+706 GPADA
-711 RAAVRAAAE
+711 REAVRHAAQ
-720 AIGAGSALLS
+720 AIGAGAQLVS
-730 R
+730 

>member
-34 VEGYSVMNEDAFARR
+34 VEGYSAMNEDAFARR

-62 ALAVEKPVDGLVEQ
+62 MLSVEKPVDGLVEQ
-76 ENYSLPPENFHLPP
+76 ETYSLPPENFHLPP
-90 IAFSDKE
+90 IEFTDEE

-127 GRPSPLVAPEQ
+127 GRPSPLRAPEQ
-138 SMVALGITGSA
+138 HTVALGITGSA
-149 GGHDVSQRLAK
+149 GGHEVSHRLAK

-166 RRKTIVFDYHTME
+166 RRKTVVFDYYTME
-179 RDELGSRRVDPY
+179 RDDLGTRRVDPY

-196 GGQFYVVGRSHE
+196 GGQFYAVGWSHE
-208 RSAIRVFRLSR
+208 RAAIRVFRLSR

-233 FQRPANFDPRA
+233 FQRPADFDPRA
-244 YANRI
+244 YASRI
-249 DWQFGEPVGTAEV
+249 DWQFGNSIGTAEV
-262 WIGQR
+262 WIGRR

-280 EMQAAGDDAD
+280 EMHAPNGN
-290 PGDRLFATQYA
+290 GDRVFVTPYA
-301 NARQLIAWVLGLGEN
+301 NARQLIAWVLGLGEH
-316 ARIVGPPELLAELR
+316 ARILNPPELGSELR
-330 ERVSVL
+330 DRVELL
-336 IERHSGD
+336 IERHTGEPRIAARVD
-343 AQITELAAGPGSEA
+343 AVHP
-357 AGPGPE
+357 
-363 TAGPGP
+363 
-369 ETAGPGPEA
+369 
-378 DGAGAG
+378 AGAE
-384 GVTSG
+384 
-389 RHERDGSDQEE
+389 HAERADRVD
-400 RNGSRPDA
+400 PDA
-408 AIRPERFARLV
+408 GNGHHPDSAIRPERFARLV
-419 TLASILIDAGRAGRL
+419 TLASILIAAGRAGRHL
-434 LSAKEICAALKI
+434 DAGELCRELGI
-446 SEQELREDI
+446 SDQELREDI

-471 AEIHPDGTI
+471 AEIGADGMV

-515 IPEGSLSSVREKIV
+515 IPQGSLSSVRRKV
-529 TALGED
+529 VSALGED
-535 PVHEGLQFSTAGGD
+535 PVHEGLQMAPPGRD
-549 DTEIAAKASRA
+549 DVEIAGLVSRA
-560 ISTRR
+560 IAQRH

-579 STRLVEPY
+579 SLRTVEPY

-596 YLASFDPTR
+596 YVASFDPSR
-605 DSVRHFRLDRI
+605 ESVRHFRLDRI
-616 KSATVTDQGF
+616 KSAMVTDEVF
-626 EARADVDPAR
+626 VPRADVDPAA

-647 PASRRARVWVSP
+647 PASQRARVWVSS
-659 ERARWAREERGA
+659 ERARWAREERTVIA
-671 SGELEDGSV
+671 DLEDGAV

-694 ETLKEAGDAVVL
+694 EVLKEAGDAVVL
-706 EPEDA
+706 EPDDA

-720 AIGAGSALLS
+720 AARAAAEPVPH
-730 R
+730 

>member
-21 ERRPVTAPEIRRD
+21 ERRPVTASEIRRD

-62 ALAVEKPVDGLVEQ
+62 MLAVERPVDGLVEQ
-76 ENYSLPPENFHLPP
+76 ETYSLPPENFHLSP
-90 IAFSDKE
+90 IEFSDQE

-127 GRPSPLVAPEQ
+127 GRPSPLQAPEQ
-138 SMVALGITGSA
+138 RTVALGITGSA
-149 GGHDVSQRLAK
+149 GGHDTSQRLAK

-166 RRKTIVFDYHTME
+166 RRKTVVFDYYTME
-179 RDELGSRRVDPY
+179 RGELGPRRVDPY

-196 GGQFYVVGRSHE
+196 GGQFYLVGRSHE
-208 RSAIRVFRLSR
+208 RRAIRVFRLSR

-233 FQRPANFDPRA
+233 FQRPRDFDPRA

-249 DWQFGEPVGTAEV
+249 DWQFGESTATAEIWV
-262 WIGQR
+262 GRR

-280 EMQAAGDDAD
+280 EMRPAGED
-290 PGDRLFATQYA
+290 GDRLFLTAYA
-301 NARQLIAWVLGLGEN
+301 NARQLIAWVLGLGEH
-316 ARIVGPPELLAELR
+316 AQILGPGELVAELR
-330 ERVSVL
+330 ERVELV
-336 IERHSGD
+336 IERHTGEAQVASCSTTATPGTTVHIAGD
-343 AQITELAAGPGSEA
+343 P
-357 AGPGPE
+357 PE
-363 TAGPGP
+363 TPD
-369 ETAGPGPEA
+369 T
-378 DGAGAG
+378 
-384 GVTSG
+384 
-389 RHERDGSDQEE
+389 
-400 RNGSRPDA
+400 NGHHA
-408 AIRPERFARLV
+408 EVAIRPERFARLV
-419 TLASILIDAGRAGRL
+419 TLASILIEAGRAGRRL
-434 LSAKEICAALKI
+434 DAAALGRDLKV
-446 SEQELREDI
+446 SDQELREDI

-471 AEIHPDGTI
+471 AEIAADGMI

-515 IPEGSLSSVREKIV
+515 IPEGSLATVREKV
-529 TALGED
+529 VDALGED
-535 PVHEGLQFSTAGGD
+535 PVHEGLQVAAPPGD
-549 DTEIAAKASRA
+549 DSQISTIVSRA
-560 ISTRR
+560 IADGR

-579 STRLVEPY
+579 STRTVEPY

-596 YLASFDPTR
+596 YVVSFDPDR
-605 DSVRHFRLDRI
+605 DDIRHFRLDRI
-616 KSATVTDQGF
+616 KSATVT
-626 EARADVDPAR
+626 ADRFTPRPYVNPAA

-647 PASRRARVWVSP
+647 PASRRARLWISP
-659 ERARWAREERGA
+659 DRARWAREERTVIE
-671 SGELEDGSV
+671 ELEDGSL

-688 VDWLVR
+688 VYWLVR
-694 ETLKEAGDAVVL
+694 EVLKEAGDAVVL
-706 EPEDA
+706 EPDDA

-720 AIGAGSALLS
+720 AIAAAPQAISA
-730 R
+730 